1 LWQDALV
8 DLQEIRHAE
17 MENTQIAEAQEIAR
31 MIVKN
36 IDQWRVEMPEALLAD
51 VLATIHKKSLEVFTG
66 FSQ

>member
-1 LWQDALV
+1 MWQDALV